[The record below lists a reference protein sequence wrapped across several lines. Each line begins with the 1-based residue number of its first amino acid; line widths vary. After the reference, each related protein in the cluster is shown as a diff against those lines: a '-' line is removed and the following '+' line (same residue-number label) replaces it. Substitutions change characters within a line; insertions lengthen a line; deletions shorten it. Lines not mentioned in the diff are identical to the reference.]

1 MAIDTDF
8 RAAMLAHAPLVALID
23 DRLSLNVAPDTDVLP
38 IVVFSVRTD
47 RTLGLNG
54 SVHGERAAIDVQV
67 WADSAAAA
75 RTVADELIAAVATVP
90 DKAVV
95 TDHRDT
101 YEPDLKIDGVLLT
114 VVWFD

>member
-23 DRLSLNVAPDTDVLP
+23 DRLALNVAPDTDVLP
-38 IVVFSVRTD
+38 LVVFSVRTD
-47 RTLGLNG
+47 RTLGLSGALHGNRG
-54 SVHGERAAIDVQV
+54 SIDVQV
-67 WADSAAAA
+67 WAASAAGA
-75 RTVADELIAAVATVP
+75 RQVADELIAAVATVP

-101 YEPDLKIDGVLLT
+101 YEPDMKLDGVLLS
-114 VVWFD
+114 VVWMD